1 MSLFRALPPVSSCD
15 VTATGETG
23 LSTTGTHKNRSR
35 RDRQVE
41 VSFPINAT
49 KGSLM
54 TFKYSLLASAVVGIM
69 ASAAAHAD
77 IVIASVGPMTGE
89 YAPFGE
95 QLRRGAEQAVKDI
108 NAAGGVLGQQL
119 VLKIGDDACDPKQAV
134 NVANQLAKEDVKFVA
149 GHFCSGSS
157 IPASQVYSEEGILQ
171 ISPAST
177 NPKLTEQGLKN
188 VFRVCGRDDQQGVVA
203 GEYLAK
209 HFAGKNIALLH
220 DKSAYGKGLAD
231 ETQKEIQ
238 KLGQKEKLY
247 EAITAGERDYSALVS
262 KLKQENIDV
271 VYLGGYHPEAGLIV
285 RQMAEQGLKAKLIAG
300 DSLNTAEFWSITG
313 PAGEGTMFT
322 FAPDPRLKAEA
333 AQAVAEFKEAKYDP
347 EGYTLDTYAAV
358 QVYVAAVKK
367 ANSTDLAKVLPVM
380 HDTTFDTVLGKLTF
394 DPKGDLTKADY
405 VWYLWSNGTYA
416 QTKVD

>member
-1 MSLFRALPPVSSCD
+1 
-15 VTATGETG
+15 
-23 LSTTGTHKNRSR
+23 
-35 RDRQVE
+35 
-41 VSFPINAT
+41 
-49 KGSLM
+49 M